1 MKQSF
6 YKKAKQV
13 YKNLLILER
22 ESSKKIMNL
31 LTEYGELTVTQ
42 MLIKLRC
49 EQPLLSN
56 ALRDLKMLGV
66 VKVDRD
72 GKNMFYSIDKE
83 GVQKINNATRN
94 ITWKVKA

>member
-6 YKKAKQV
+6 YKKAKEV
-13 YKNLLILER
+13 YNNLLILER
-22 ESSKKIMNL
+22 ESSKKVINL
-31 LTEYGELTVTQ
+31 LTEFGELTVTQ
-42 MLIKLRC
+42 LFIKMRC
-49 EQPLLSN
+49 EQPVVSN
-56 ALRDLKMLGV
+56 ALRDLKRLGV
-66 VKVDRD
+66 VKFDRE

>member
-6 YKKAKQV
+6 YKKAKEV
-13 YKNLLILER
+13 YNNLLILER
-22 ESSKKIMNL
+22 ESSKKVINL
-31 LTEYGELTVTQ
+31 LTEFGELTVTQ
-42 MLIKLRC
+42 MFIKMRC
-49 EQPLLSN
+49 EQPVVSN
-56 ALRDLKMLGV
+56 ALRDLKRLGV
-66 VKVDRD
+66 VKFDRE